1 MDESIGNKIRKIDS
15 SKLDDMGVWKAIISS
30 PQTMIE
36 KFDDLTHTPRVWIGH
51 LECSIVAVGGSIETH
66 ALGVLP
72 FGFQNESS
80 KWLLKF
86 DSENDGATWQTTK
99 TAFITAFEG
108 SYSKKLL
115 SLYEKRK
122 TTELIFTYAKK
133 KMELA
138 EKLFPSLTQ
147 PELNLFVM
155 AGLDETKIKMLK
167 KQKNAPKETF
177 LILCTALDEMNP
189 PVVIA

>member
-1 MDESIGNKIRKIDS
+1 MNEVVPNKIRKIDS
-15 SKLDDMGVWKAIISS
+15 DKLDDMGVWKAIISS
-30 PQTMIE
+30 PQTIIE
-36 KFDDLTHTPRVWIGH
+36 KFDDLKHTPRVWTGQ

-86 DSENDGATWQTTK
+86 DFQNENATWQTTK
-99 TAFITAFEG
+99 DAFITEFEG
-108 SYSKKLL
+108 SYTKKL
-115 SLYEKRK
+115 SKLYEKRK
-122 TTELIFTYAKK
+122 STELISTYAKK
-133 KMELA
+133 QIELA

-155 AGLDETKIKMLK
+155 AGLEEKNIKMLK
-167 KQKNAPKETF
+167 KQKNSPKETF
-177 LILCTALDEMNP
+177 LILCTAIDEMDP
-189 PVVIA
+189 PVVVA